1 MGVLD
6 DVTVIELSIAI
17 AAPSCCRMLAF
28 HGAEV
33 VKLESRTNPDVA
45 RLFGS
50 AWAIGIDPGPYMD
63 SSPYLAEM
71 SANKR
76 SVGLHLK
83 FAEARD
89 AALTLLA
96 AADVFVTNYS
106 TPAVR
111 ALGLSYEDVVAVNPG
126 IVYVALPGF
135 GSDPTQP
142 YYEFLAWGPNQAPLV
157 GLDELTGHPDQVP
170 AGIATISPPDF
181 FAGLHALT
189 GVLTGLEHR
198 DRTGEGSF
206 VDIAQFETTVSAL
219 GPFLLDH
226 QLSGHNATRTGNRL
240 AWLAPQGVYPC
251 AGEEEWV
258 ALTVADDRQWLA
270 LAELL
275 GDEAIGEQYAALDA
289 RLANHD
295 ELDALI
301 TRWTSTRSPGEA
313 ATALQAAGVAAHE
326 VLSNHGRARRRAGAV
341 AALVPG
347 GGVEALR
354 GRRCVQR
361 PPDPPRRRPRVVVAG
376 RPVDGRGHHRR
387 ARPAAAACRRRR
399 STRCWVRARRSSTP
413 PPTSSCA
420 ARTSTTSPCSTP
432 SVPRRPRPSR
442 RPGAAPCDGRAL
454 GERRGRRHRGGAAV
468 RGAGTVVGSA
478 RRRARR

>member
-6 DVTVIELSIAI
+6 DVSVIELSIAI

-28 HGAEV
+28 HGAQV

-50 AWAIGIDPGPYMD
+50 AWAIGMDQGPYMD

-71 SANKR
+71 SASKR
-76 SVGLHLK
+76 SVGLDLK
-83 FAEARD
+83 HAAARE
-89 AALTLLA
+89 AALGLLA
-96 AADVFVTNYS
+96 NADVFVTNYS

-111 ALGLSYEDVVAVNPG
+111 ALGLSYEDIAAVNPG

-135 GSDPTQP
+135 GSDPAQP

-226 QLSGHNATRTGNRL
+226 DLSGHTATRSGNRL
-240 AWLAPQGVYPC
+240 EWLAPQGVYPC

-275 GDEAIGEQYAALDA
+275 GDGALGEQYADLDA
-289 RLANHD
+289 RIANHD
-295 ELDALI
+295 ELDELIAAWTALR
-301 TRWTSTRSPGEA
+301 TPAVA
-313 ATALQAAGVAAHE
+313 ATELQAAGIAAHE
-326 VLSNHGRARRRAGAV
+326 VLSNHDVLHDEQVRSRRWFQVVESKRFDDGDTFSGHAVHLTGTPGRWWRAGPSMGEDTVEVLTGLGAMSPADV
-341 AALVPG
+341 DALLECGAAFVDAAPDVKLHRPYFDDPSVRELLGAGPQPAPAPAG
-347 GGVEALR
+347 GG
-354 GRRCVQR
+354 
-361 PPDPPRRRPRVVVAG
+361 
-376 RPVDGRGHHRR
+376 
-387 ARPAAAACRRRR
+387 
-399 STRCWVRARRSSTP
+399 S
-413 PPTSSCA
+413 
-420 ARTSTTSPCSTP
+420 
-432 SVPRRPRPSR
+432 
-442 RPGAAPCDGRAL
+442 
-454 GERRGRRHRGGAAV
+454 
-468 RGAGTVVGSA
+468 
-478 RRRARR
+478 

>member
-1 MGVLD
+1 MRVLD
-6 DVTVIELSIAI
+6 DVKVVELSIAI
-17 AAPSCCRMLAF
+17 AAPSCGRMLAF
-28 HGAEV
+28 HGADV
-33 VKLESRTNPDVA
+33 VKVESRTNPDVA

-50 AWAIGIDPGPYMD
+50 AWAIGIEQGPYMD

-71 SANKR
+71 SADKR
-76 SVGLHLK
+76 SVGLELK
-83 FAEARD
+83 TAAARE
-89 AALTLLA
+89 AALALLA
-96 AADVFVTNYS
+96 DADIFVTNYS

-111 ALGLSYEDVVAVNPG
+111 ALGLSYEDVVAVNPQ

-135 GSDPTQP
+135 GSDPSQP

-189 GVLTGLEHR
+189 AVLTGLEHR

-226 QLSGHNATRTGNRL
+226 QLTGHSATRSGNRL

-258 ALTVADDRQWLA
+258 ALTVADDRQWLG
-270 LAELL
+270 LAAVL
-275 GDEAIGEQYAALDA
+275 GDDALGEQYAALDG

-301 TRWTSTRSPGEA
+301 TRWTSTRTPTEA
-313 ATALQAAGVAAHE
+313 ATALQAAGVAAYE
-326 VLSNHGRARRRAGAV
+326 VLSNRGVLDDEQIRARRWFQVVPSKRFEDGDAFSGHPIHLGETPGEWWRAGPSMGEDTESVLADRAGLSPEEI
-341 AALVPG
+341 AALIESGAAFVDAAPQVKLRRPYMDDEAVLAAL
-347 GGVEALR
+347 GVERLASE
-354 GRRCVQR
+354 
-361 PPDPPRRRPRVVVAG
+361 A
-376 RPVDGRGHHRR
+376 
-387 ARPAAAACRRRR
+387 
-399 STRCWVRARRSSTP
+399 
-413 PPTSSCA
+413 
-420 ARTSTTSPCSTP
+420 
-432 SVPRRPRPSR
+432 SR
-442 RPGAAPCDGRAL
+442 
-454 GERRGRRHRGGAAV
+454 
-468 RGAGTVVGSA
+468 
-478 RRRARR
+478 